1 MDVTRFEQGLLE
13 PKYDHVSL
21 PKLASDCM
29 DVVRYAADKKSIE
42 LQLLVDKVVPEA
54 AYVLGDER
62 RLHQLVL
69 NLLNNAIKFTPNGG
83 RVSLGLAMQLQPGRD
98 APTLLL
104 TVSDTGVGIP
114 ECDLGLIFLKYTKAT
129 DSSLTSTG
137 VETSGPAGR
146 GCPCASD
153 SEGWREGNS

>member
-21 PKLASDCM
+21 PKLASNCI

-129 DSSLTSTG
+129 DASLTSTG
-137 VETSGPAGR
+137 GDERPCR